1 MRGYLKAQ
9 FLHVVQKPVNFA
21 SLTDNFTLL
30 FSKLFKLILNA
41 NTANIEQ
48 LFGPE
53 KLSELSRNGPLV
65 VKSLKPPTAWT
76 SSECKWLN
84 VDVVLVSFIFVV
96 LEKNILAVTKGSWF
110 SCMCAE
116 STTCNFD
123 VSKCEFLLR
132 GLNDLTDWT
141 YGFLRERVQISVGNP
156 IMGNGPD

>member
-1 MRGYLKAQ
+1 MKGYLKAQ

-21 SLTDNFTLL
+21 SFTDNFTLL

-65 VKSLKPPTAWT
+65 VKSLRPPTAWT

-84 VDVVLVSFIFVV
+84 VDVGLVRFWRKTPLLS
-96 LEKNILAVTKGSWF
+96 
-110 SCMCAE
+110 
-116 STTCNFD
+116 
-123 VSKCEFLLR
+123 LR
-132 GLNDLTDWT
+132 GAGFPECALNLRLVISMFRSVSSPYVGLMTLPIGRM
-141 YGFLRERVQISVGNP
+141 GFLE
-156 IMGNGPD
+156 

>member
-1 MRGYLKAQ
+1 MGSYLKAQ
-9 FLHVVQKPVNFA
+9 FLRVVQRPVNFA

-65 VKSLKPPTAWT
+65 VKSLRPPTAWT

-84 VDVVLVSFIFVV
+84 VDVGLVRFMFVV
-96 LEKNILAVTKGSWF
+96 LEKNTPAVSSTNGGWF
-110 SCMCAE
+110 AL
-116 STTCNFD
+116 D
-123 VSKCEFLLR
+123 
-132 GLNDLTDWT
+132 
-141 YGFLRERVQISVGNP
+141 ER
-156 IMGNGPD
+156 